1 MVKEIERA
9 GIPVAHITNMIDVAR
24 VIGSNRIIPG
34 VAITNPCSDTSL
46 SIDDQ
51 LAMRREYMIRA
62 VKAISTDMEQQTF
75 F

>member
-9 GIPVAHITNMIDVAR
+9 GIPVAHITNMVDVAR

-34 VAITNPCSDTSL
+34 VAITNPCSDSSL
-46 SIDDQ
+46 PVDDQ
-51 LAMRREYMIRA
+51 LAMRREYMMRA
-62 VKAISTDMEQQTF
+62 VTAISTDVEEQTF